1 MLKIKLVSSGRP
13 SWNLIY
19 GNSHQCNYLNY
30 IKLSK
35 WGGHRGYRSNFWE
48 QMIPGQIIPSHTDF
62 SSTTQGYFS
71 TQECHQE
78 KDKGSSKAE
87 RKRQSY
93 IP

>member
-30 IKLSK
+30 TKLSRQ
-35 WGGHRGYRSNFWE
+35 GGDRSYRTNFW
-48 QMIPGQIIPSHTDF
+48 QQLMPVQTSPSCTDF
-62 SSTTQGYFS
+62 SSTTPGYFLM
-71 TQECHQE
+71 QECHLFP
-78 KDKGSSKAE
+78 KAE
-87 RKRQSY
+87 KKRQSH